1 MLFFSFLSPRLSFA
15 NQSFI
20 VLFRMRQFRENC
32 GKLIKHLV
40 PALELTTLFC
50 VFHGLVSDEGQFPP
64 AITKVFNR
72 DHVIGAIDGFMFYS
86 IVLRL
91 NFVSIGVREVHAG
104 DDLLVRNNLVVFAGV
119 LMGRETFLRREYPSG
134 KQAT

>member
-1 MLFFSFLSPRLSFA
+1 
-15 NQSFI
+15 
-20 VLFRMRQFRENC
+20 MRQFRENC

-72 DHVIGAIDGFMFYS
+72 DHVIGDIDGFVFYS